1 MEVRERSRALSHDD
15 IFHKSSNLQPII
27 KTSTTMIELL
37 KNTNY
42 MINYWRGGYYEIF
55 LKEKEGGGNDK
66 QG

>member
-1 MEVRERSRALSHDD
+1 
-15 IFHKSSNLQPII
+15 
-27 KTSTTMIELL
+27 MIELL